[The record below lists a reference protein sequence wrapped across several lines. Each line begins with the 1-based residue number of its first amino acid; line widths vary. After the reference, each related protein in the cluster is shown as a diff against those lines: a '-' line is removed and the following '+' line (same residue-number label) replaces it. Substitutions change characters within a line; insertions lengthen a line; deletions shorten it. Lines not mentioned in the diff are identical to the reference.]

1 MKHPTTKSTALAL
14 RNSLS
19 RIWALLRNEIESL
32 LKDKQSLM
40 IIFLLPLAVMIPF
53 KFVDMGSEDMGSI
66 SMFQAGSVTR
76 FGVLDFDTTDDWPG
90 TPPIAGAVEEDLSVN
105 FSRMFHFIN
114 AYGSGALSITKN
126 TTLLLR
132 EINNWM
138 TNYPNGTFFNQTS
151 TNFEL
156 VHLDNRTQGLDML
169 ANGIIIGFMIIPYGF
184 EHNIT
189 NHVGAEVTLVDDA
202 TETGTAASLVA
213 NLEITIAA
221 FKLVHNLLRDE
232 IFPIPHSIGNPS
244 DSPLFDVGPLIF
256 AILIFGSGI
265 LLASQCIVGD
275 EPLRRTLLTPAGK
288 LEVILAKTGALSA
301 IHAVQVQLLLLVA
314 MFAFD
319 LPVRGNFMVSFLIL
333 FMEAFCGVM
342 IGMFISVISKT
353 RLQANQF
360 FLLVF
365 IVFLLALIF
374 VSTEAVNL
382 WMPMY
387 NGVDGFT
394 TYAYKGFGF
403 DLQPWPIT
411 SLCFLSGTF
420 LVLTIVAF
428 YFKKTI
434 D

>member
-1 MKHPTTKSTALAL
+1 MKHPTTKSSALAL

-32 LKDKQSLM
+32 LKDKQSLL
-40 IIFLLPLAVMIPF
+40 IIFLLPLAIMIPF
-53 KFVDMGSEDMGSI
+53 KFVDMGSDTTSI

-76 FGVLDFDTTDDWPG
+76 FGVFDQDTSDTWPG
-90 TPPIAGAVEEDLSVN
+90 EDLSVN
-105 FSRMFHFIN
+105 FSRTFHFIN
-114 AYGSGALSITKN
+114 AYGSNALSAVDN
-126 TTLLLR
+126 TTLLFQ
-132 EINNWM
+132 EIGRWFK
-138 TNYPNGTFFNQTS
+138 NYPNGTFFNQTS
-151 TNFEL
+151 TDFEL
-156 VHLDNRTQGLDML
+156 VELQNRSQGLDML
-169 ANGIIIGFMIIPYGF
+169 ATGYIIGFIIIPNGF
-184 EHNIT
+184 ERDIT
-189 NHVGAEVTLVDDA
+189 NHVPANVTLVDDA
-202 TETGTAASLVA
+202 TETGTAATLVA
-213 NLEITIAA
+213 NLELTIAA
-221 FKLVHNLLRDE
+221 FKIIHSLLRDE
-232 IFPIPHSIGNPS
+232 IFPFPHKIGQAS
-244 DSPLFDVGPLIF
+244 SSPLFDVGPLIF

-288 LEVILAKTGALSA
+288 LEVILAKTGAYAA

-314 MFAFD
+314 MFAFE
-319 LPVRGNFMVSFLIL
+319 LPILGNFFVSFLII

-365 IVFLLALIF
+365 IVLLLSLIF
-374 VSTEAVNL
+374 VTNDAINM

-387 NGVDGFT
+387 VGVDGFT

-403 DLQPWPIT
+403 DLQPWPIMC
-411 SLCFLSGTF
+411 LCIESGIF

-428 YFKKTI
+428 YFKKTVE
-434 D
+434 